1 MKESETAE
9 FPDPEGSGQ
18 VMTQLKIAQVA
29 TADVSI
35 FFLLKDQIQALQ
47 ATGHE
52 VTAVCA
58 PGSRVEE
65 IREQGIPVR
74 TVPMERELS
83 PLKDLWSL
91 LQLFRCFRSERFDVV
106 HTHTPKAGL
115 LGPIAAKMAGV
126 PMVVHTIHGL
136 LYHDALPLWKRLLF
150 WIPEKTTALFSDY
163 LLSQSREDVSV
174 AVRTW
179 LCVRSKISYLG
190 NGVDVSLFA
199 PRSATPHQ
207 EPGGR
212 EIGRER
218 VVVGS
223 VGRLVYE
230 KGFAELFQA
239 AEALADKY
247 EKLEFVIVGPRE
259 VDQNDAVEPGQNE
272 DLEKRGLVR
281 FAGWQRDMPAMYR
294 AMDLFVLPSHREGIP
309 RACMEAAAMGLPV
322 IATDIRGCREVVL
335 DGQTGTLVPAKN
347 AAALTAAIEQ
357 LLQRPQDWASMGGRA
372 RQHIVENFNNKIVIQ
387 RLRSFYA
394 RLEGKYSPP

>member
-1 MKESETAE
+1 
-9 FPDPEGSGQ
+9 
-18 VMTQLKIAQVA
+18 MTRLKIAQVA
-29 TADVSI
+29 TADISI
-35 FFLLKDQIQALQ
+35 SFLLKDQIQALQ
-47 ATGHE
+47 AAGHE
-52 VTAVCA
+52 VIAVCA

-65 IREQGIPVR
+65 IRKQGIPVR
-74 TVPMERELS
+74 TIPMEREVS
-83 PLKDLWSL
+83 PLRDLRSL
-91 LQLFRCFRSERFDVV
+91 LQLFQCFRSERFDVV

-174 AVRTW
+174 AIRTW
-179 LCVRSKISYLG
+179 LCKKSKILYLG
-190 NGVDVSLFA
+190 NGIDVSRFS
-199 PRSATPHQ
+199 PRSSTPDQ
-207 EPGGR
+207 TPDEQDTGQG
-212 EIGRER
+212 R

-247 EKLEFVIVGPRE
+247 EKLEFVIVGPQE
-259 VDQNDAVEPGQNE
+259 ADQNDAVKPGQID

-281 FAGWQRDMPAMYR
+281 FAGWQADMPAMYR

-335 DGQTGTLVPAKN
+335 DGQTGTLVPVKN
-347 AAALTAAIEQ
+347 AAALTAAIDQ
-357 LLQRPQDWASMGGRA
+357 MLQRPQEWAAMGGRA
-372 RQHIVENFNNKIVIQ
+372 RQHIVENFNNRIIIQ
-387 RLRSFYA
+387 RLCSFYA
-394 RLEGKYSPP
+394 TVETKCSRTKR

>member
-1 MKESETAE
+1 
-9 FPDPEGSGQ
+9 
-18 VMTQLKIAQVA
+18 MTRLKIAQVA
-29 TADVSI
+29 TVDISI
-35 FFLLKDQIQALQ
+35 SLLLKDQIQALQ
-47 ATGHE
+47 AEGHE
-52 VTAVCA
+52 VIAVCA

-74 TVPMERELS
+74 TIPMEREIS
-83 PLKDLWSL
+83 PLRDVRSL
-91 LQLFRCFRSERFDVV
+91 LQLYRCFRRERFDVV

-136 LYHDALPLWKRLLF
+136 LYHDALPLWKQLLF

-163 LLSQSREDVSV
+163 LLSQSREDVGV
-174 AVRTW
+174 AFRTW
-179 LCVRSKISYLG
+179 LCGKRKILYLG
-190 NGVDVSLFA
+190 NGIDVSHFSPQSAA
-199 PRSATPHQ
+199 PDQ
-207 EPGGR
+207 KPGEQDTGTR
-212 EIGRER
+212 H

-239 AEALADKY
+239 AETLTSKY
-247 EKLEFVIVGPRE
+247 EKLQFVIVGPQE
-259 VDQNDAVEPGQNE
+259 VDQNDAIKPGQIR

-281 FAGWQRDMPAMYR
+281 FLGWQADMPAMYR

-335 DGQTGTLVPAKN
+335 DGQTGILVPVNN

-357 LLQRPQDWASMGGRA
+357 MLQRPHNWAAMGGRA
-372 RQHIVENFNNKIVIQ
+372 RQHIVENFNNRIIIQ
-387 RLRSFYA
+387 RLCSFYA
-394 RLEGKYSPP
+394 GVEGKRNWIGK